1 MKVMHDEADRERRKQ
16 QLAKAKQSAD
26 KETSKKTTKG
36 AVDSTKKLSFDA
48 VQGVE
53 AGRVVMTFPK
63 DDLRGYKMDD
73 PQVR

>member
-1 MKVMHDEADRERRKQ
+1 
-16 QLAKAKQSAD
+16 
-26 KETSKKTTKG
+26 
-36 AVDSTKKLSFDA
+36 
-48 VQGVE
+48 VE